1 MNTDYPFL
9 SDEVKEVFLSYPKV
23 YREKLLILRSLIFE
37 TAKKIDGIEKLQ
49 ETLKW
54 NEPSYL
60 PTKPNIGTTIRI
72 AWSKS
77 MPDLYAIHFNC
88 KTTLIETFQKLYSN
102 TFCYLGNRSLVFKRE
117 DQIPKKELSECIQLA
132 LTYHLS
138 KKWR

>member
-9 SDEVKEVFLSYPKV
+9 SSEIKEIFFTYPQV

-37 TAKKIDGIEKLQ
+37 TANKIDGIGELQ

-60 PTKPNIGTTIRI
+60 LTKPNIGTTIRI

-77 MPDLYAIHFNC
+77 MPDYYAIHFNC
-88 KTTLIETFQKLYSN
+88 KTTLIETFQNLYPN
-102 TFCYLGNRSLVFKRE
+102 TFCYLGNRSLVFKKE
-117 DQIPKKELSECIQLA
+117 DKIPKKQLSECIQLA